1 MGMQLLRLFLSMK
14 DGSGKC
20 ILEGKPALVM
30 AYKNRALDHFIL
42 LCETFCPLK
51 SIVRIG
57 HVSKD
62 NEEKLKPTLL
72 REKVMTTLRSDY
84 VALRKKLDDQYER
97 YIHQLYYFSYLHI
110 RTHIYTHTHTPCIV
124 CRVSKAREK
133 LEAITKL
140 EALEDCVGFLTPDML
155 KSIVV
160 DGKEYNTQAE
170 DEVVKKVK
178 TDPETCL
185 KLLQVGLWLIVF
197 RLKTHMQM
205 ISLSMYILLCIPNT
219 VLEKTDGKGG
229 SRTKKAIE
237 KAIKNVWGKWVA
249 GASSCQKPTVD
260 FKVSHRGA
268 TLYEENDAEYE
279 IDYYDNYEEENSN
292 EVERFTHTFYD
303 DLDQGNF

>member
-97 YIHQLYYFSYLHI
+97 YIHQLYYFSFVVYLHI
-110 RTHIYTHTHTPCIV
+110 RTHIYTHTHTHLV
-124 CRVSKAREK
+124 LYAGSARLERNWK
-133 LEAITKL
+133 L
-140 EALEDCVGFLTPDML
+140 
-155 KSIVV
+155 
-160 DGKEYNTQAE
+160 
-170 DEVVKKVK
+170 
-178 TDPETCL
+178 
-185 KLLQVGLWLIVF
+185 
-197 RLKTHMQM
+197 
-205 ISLSMYILLCIPNT
+205 
-219 VLEKTDGKGG
+219 
-229 SRTKKAIE
+229 
-237 KAIKNVWGKWVA
+237 
-249 GASSCQKPTVD
+249 
-260 FKVSHRGA
+260 
-268 TLYEENDAEYE
+268 
-279 IDYYDNYEEENSN
+279 
-292 EVERFTHTFYD
+292 
-303 DLDQGNF
+303 